1 MLKFKVDDSIVDIK
15 AIDYVNLVINK
26 VAKGTI
32 TLWELIKSC
41 FGSGTW
47 KSDSL
52 WVDTEL
58 WKNN

>member
-1 MLKFKVDDSIVDIK
+1 MLKFKVNDSIVDIK
-15 AIDYVNLVINK
+15 AIDYVNLAIHK

-32 TLWELIKSC
+32 TIWELIKSC
-41 FGSGTW
+41 FGSGIW